1 MTEPGGHGVVKVD
14 LGDAHASAKA
24 ISQIVNEMQG
34 ILRSIQGH
42 TENGQVG
49 WKGIAQVAF
58 GNTSSDW
65 QGSAAKLQA
74 ILQEI
79 ENNLTSGFSGYEDL
93 DHSVGQAITASIDGG
108 LRI

>member
-1 MTEPGGHGVVKVD
+1 MFETSGHSVVQVD
-14 LGDAHASAKA
+14 LGDAQASAAA
-24 ISQIVNEMQG
+24 IGQIVNDMQG

-49 WKGIAQVAF
+49 WKGTAQVAF
-58 GNTSSDW
+58 GTTSSDW
-65 QGSAAKLQA
+65 QGSATKLQA

-79 ENNLTSGFSGYEDL
+79 ETNLSSGFTGYEDL
-93 DHSVGQAITASIDGG
+93 DHSAGQAITASIGGG